1 MKFYDEDLIKDNI
14 DIILRKNNKSIRC
27 ELTNIGLENFAE
39 PKFDFRA
46 FRIIN
51 KEGEGFIRVSFN
63 REIKHA
69 SFDIISE
76 ETLNYLKQM
85 EFTSIVIVDCFD
97 DDAMFLKLVN
107 EEIKKVKQL

>member
-1 MKFYDEDLIKDNI
+1 MKFYDEDLVNDNI
-14 DIILRKNNKSIRC
+14 DIVLRKNNKSIRC
-27 ELTNIGLENFAE
+27 ELSNIGLENFAE
-39 PKFDFRA
+39 PKFDFKA

-76 ETLNYLKQM
+76 GTLNFLKQM
-85 EFTSIVIVDCFD
+85 KFTPIVDCFD
-97 DDAMFLKLVN
+97 DETKFLKLVT
-107 EEIKKVKQL
+107 EEFNKL

>member
-1 MKFYDEDLIKDNI
+1 MKFYDEDLVNDNI
-14 DIILRKNNKSIRC
+14 DIVLRKNNKSIRC
-27 ELTNIGLENFAE
+27 ELSNIGLENFAE
-39 PKFDFRA
+39 PKFDFKA

-76 ETLNYLKQM
+76 GTLKFLKQM
-85 EFTSIVIVDCFD
+85 KFPSIVVVDCLD
-97 DDAMFLKLVN
+97 DETKFLKLVT
-107 EEIKKVKQL
+107 EEFNKL